1 MITFVFG
8 KYLKMEPKIE
18 NRKYGLDPIVG
29 TAPEILILG
38 SLPSDESIRRQ
49 EYYGHP
55 RNRFWPVM
63 AAVLGEEPPTGYE
76 ARKDMLKD
84 HKIAVWD
91 VFASARRH
99 GSLDSAIHDEVPNDI
114 AALLR
119 DNPSIRTI
127 CLNGG
132 KAATAFRRFCRLNPG
147 AIDLSLYKVHEFAST
162 SQLSISVGWTLPRLI
177 EQWRSLLF

>member
-1 MITFVFG
+1 
-8 KYLKMEPKIE
+8 MEAQIE
-18 NRKYGLDPIVG
+18 DRKYGLGPIIG
-29 TAPEILILG
+29 QFPEILILG

-63 AAVLGEEPPTGYE
+63 AAVLGEELPTSYE
-76 ARKDMLKD
+76 AKKAMLMD

-114 AALLR
+114 ADLLR
-119 DNPSIRTI
+119 ANPSIRTI
-127 CLNGG
+127 GLNGG
-132 KAATAFRRFCRLNPG
+132 KAATAFRRFCRNNPG
-147 AIDLSLYKVHEFAST
+147 AIDLSQYKVHEFAST
-162 SQLSISVGWTLPRLI
+162 SQLSISVGWTFERLCS
-177 EQWRSLLF
+177 QWRALRN

>member
-1 MITFVFG
+1 MDNDE
-8 KYLKMEPKIE
+8 KH
-18 NRKYGLDPIVG
+18 GLAPIIG

-63 AAVLGEEPPTGYE
+63 AAVLGEEPPTSYE
-76 ARKDMLKD
+76 AKKAMLMD

-114 AALLR
+114 ASLLR
-119 DNPSIRTI
+119 ANPSIRTI

-132 KAATAFRRFCRLNPG
+132 KAATAFHRFCRRNPG
-147 AIDLSLYKVHEFAST
+147 AIDLSMYKVHEFAST
-162 SQLSISVGWTLPRLI
+162 SQLSISVGWTFERLCK
-177 EQWRSLLF
+177 QWGVLRD

>member
-1 MITFVFG
+1 
-8 KYLKMEPKIE
+8 
-18 NRKYGLDPIVG
+18 
-29 TAPEILILG
+29 
-38 SLPSDESIRRQ
+38 
-49 EYYGHP
+49 
-55 RNRFWPVM
+55 
-63 AAVLGEEPPTGYE
+63 
-76 ARKDMLKD
+76 MLKD

-119 DNPSIRTI
+119 ANPSIRTI

-132 KAATAFRRFCRLNPG
+132 KAATAFRRFCRRNPG

>member
-1 MITFVFG
+1 MDNDE
-8 KYLKMEPKIE
+8 KH
-18 NRKYGLDPIVG
+18 GLAPIIG

-63 AAVLGEEPPTGYE
+63 AAVLGEEAPTGYE
-76 ARKDMLKD
+76 AKKAMLMD

-114 AALLR
+114 ASLLR
-119 DNPSIRTI
+119 ANPSIRTI

-132 KAATAFRRFCRLNPG
+132 KAAAAFRRFCRRNPG
-147 AIDLSLYKVHEFAST
+147 AIDLSLYKVQEFAST
-162 SQLSISVGWTLPRLI
+162 SQLSISVGWTFERLCK
-177 EQWRSLLF
+177 QWGVLRD